1 MSQANEQTTASD
13 VTISEL
19 LGAVKGFLMDSAL
32 PALSGR
38 DQFNARVAAN
48 VLGIIDREQQV
59 GPELAALDAAAA
71 QQWLSGDSGSGTA
84 LQQLSR
90 ALAAREIDAD
100 TDFFEYLKQR
110 QLLVAA
116 INNPRYASRK
126 LAEDCLLYTS
136 PSPRDM
142 RRSRMPSSA

>member
-59 GPELAALDAAAA
+59 GSELAALDAAAA

-126 LAEDCLLYTS
+126 VAEE
-136 PSPRDM
+136 RW
-142 RRSRMPSSA
+142 RSES

>member
-19 LGAVKGFLMDSAL
+19 LEAVKGFLMDSAL

-71 QQWLSGDSGSGTA
+71 QQWLPGDSGSGTA

-126 LAEDCLLYTS
+126 VAEEKW
-136 PSPRDM
+136 
-142 RRSRMPSSA
+142 RSKS

>member
-1 MSQANEQTTASD
+1 MSQDSEQTTASD

-19 LGAVKGFLMDSAL
+19 LEAVKGFLMDSAM

-48 VLGIIDREQQV
+48 VLGIIDREQQL
-59 GPELAALDAAAA
+59 GPELAALDAAAV
-71 QQWLSGDSGSGTA
+71 QQWLPGNPGSVTA
-84 LQQLSR
+84 PQQLSR

-126 LAEDCLLYTS
+126 VAEE
-136 PSPRDM
+136 RW
-142 RRSRMPSSA
+142 RSES

>member
-1 MSQANEQTTASD
+1 MSQDSEQTIASD

-19 LGAVKGFLMDSAL
+19 LGAVKGFLIDSAL

-71 QQWLSGDSGSGTA
+71 QQWLPGDSGSGTA

-100 TDFFEYLKQR
+100 SDFFEYLKQR

-126 LAEDCLLYTS
+126 VAEE
-136 PSPRDM
+136 RW
-142 RRSRMPSSA
+142 RSES

>member
-1 MSQANEQTTASD
+1 MSQDSEQTIASD

-19 LGAVKGFLMDSAL
+19 LGAVKGFLIDSAL

-48 VLGIIDREQQV
+48 VLGIIDREQQL
-59 GPELAALDAAAA
+59 GPELAALDAAAV
-71 QQWLSGDSGSGTA
+71 QQWLPGDPGSVTA

-100 TDFFEYLKQR
+100 SDFFEYLKQR

-126 LAEDCLLYTS
+126 VAEE
-136 PSPRDM
+136 RW
-142 RRSRMPSSA
+142 RSES

>member
-1 MSQANEQTTASD
+1 MSQADEQTTASD

-71 QQWLSGDSGSGTA
+71 QQWLPGDSGSGTA

-126 LAEDCLLYTS
+126 VAEE
-136 PSPRDM
+136 RW
-142 RRSRMPSSA
+142 RSES

>member
-1 MSQANEQTTASD
+1 MSQDEAQTTASD

-48 VLGIIDREQQV
+48 VLGIIDREQQL
-59 GPELAALDAAAA
+59 GPVLAALDAAAA
-71 QQWLSGDSGSGTA
+71 QQWLTGDSGLGTA
-84 LQQLSR
+84 PQQLSR
-90 ALAAREIDAD
+90 ALAAREIDANSH
-100 TDFFEYLKQR
+100 FFDYLKQR

-126 LAEDCLLYTS
+126 VAEEKWRGGS
-136 PSPRDM
+136 
-142 RRSRMPSSA
+142 

>member
-19 LGAVKGFLMDSAL
+19 LEAVKGFLMDSAL

-90 ALAAREIDAD
+90 ALAAREIGAD

-126 LAEDCLLYTS
+126 VAEE
-136 PSPRDM
+136 RW
-142 RRSRMPSSA
+142 RSES

>member
-59 GPELAALDAAAA
+59 GPELAALDAAAT
-71 QQWLSGDSGSGTA
+71 QQWLPGDSGSGTA

-126 LAEDCLLYTS
+126 VAEE
-136 PSPRDM
+136 RW
-142 RRSRMPSSA
+142 RSES

>member
-1 MSQANEQTTASD
+1 MSQNSEQTTASD

-19 LGAVKGFLMDSAL
+19 LEAVKRFLMDSAL

-126 LAEDCLLYTS
+126 VAEEKW
-136 PSPRDM
+136 
-142 RRSRMPSSA
+142 RSEW

>member
-1 MSQANEQTTASD
+1 MSQDETQTTASD

-48 VLGIIDREQQV
+48 VLGIIDREQQL

-71 QQWLSGDSGSGTA
+71 QQWLPGHPGPGTA
-84 LQQLSR
+84 PQRLSR

-100 TDFFEYLKQR
+100 SHFFEYLKQR
-110 QLLVAA
+110 QLMVAA

-126 LAEDCLLYTS
+126 VAEEKW
-136 PSPRDM
+136 
-142 RRSRMPSSA
+142 RSES

>member
-1 MSQANEQTTASD
+1 MGKRVSQDSKQTTASD

-126 LAEDCLLYTS
+126 VAEE
-136 PSPRDM
+136 RW
-142 RRSRMPSSA
+142 RSES

>member
-1 MSQANEQTTASD
+1 MSEDKKQTTASD
-13 VTISEL
+13 VTSSEL
-19 LGAVKGFLMDSAL
+19 LGAVKGFLMDSAF

-48 VLGIIDREQQV
+48 VLGIIEREQQL

-71 QQWLSGDSGSGTA
+71 QQWLPGDSGSGTA
-84 LQQLSR
+84 LQQISR

-100 TDFFEYLKQR
+100 SRFFEYLKQR

-126 LAEDCLLYTS
+126 VAEQKW
-136 PSPRDM
+136 RDD
-142 RRSRMPSSA
+142 S

>member
-1 MSQANEQTTASD
+1 MSEDKQQTIISD

-19 LGAVKGFLMDSAL
+19 LGAVKGFLMDRAL

-48 VLGIIDREQQV
+48 VLGIIEREQQL

-71 QQWLSGDSGSGTA
+71 QQWLPDDAESGTA
-84 LQQLSR
+84 PQQLSR
-90 ALAAREIDAD
+90 ALAARVIDAD
-100 TDFFEYLKQR
+100 SHFFDYLKKR

-126 LAEDCLLYTS
+126 VAEEKW
-136 PSPRDM
+136 RDE
-142 RRSRMPSSA
+142 S

>member
-71 QQWLSGDSGSGTA
+71 QQWVPGDSGSGTA

-90 ALAAREIDAD
+90 ALAAREIGAD

-126 LAEDCLLYTS
+126 VAEE
-136 PSPRDM
+136 RW
-142 RRSRMPSSA
+142 RSES

>member
-1 MSQANEQTTASD
+1 MSQDEAQTTASD

-48 VLGIIDREQQV
+48 VLGIIDREQQL

-71 QQWLSGDSGSGTA
+71 QQWLPGDPRPGTA
-84 LQQLSR
+84 AQQLSR
-90 ALAAREIDAD
+90 ALAARKIDVD
-100 TDFFEYLKQR
+100 SDFFEYLKER

-126 LAEDCLLYTS
+126 VAEEKW
-136 PSPRDM
+136 
-142 RRSRMPSSA
+142 RSEW

>member
-1 MSQANEQTTASD
+1 MSQDSEQTTASD

-19 LGAVKGFLMDSAL
+19 LGAVKGFLMESAL

-48 VLGIIDREQQV
+48 VLGIIDREQQL
-59 GPELAALDAAAA
+59 GPELAALDAGAV
-71 QQWLSGDSGSGTA
+71 QQWLPGDPGPSTA
-84 LQQLSR
+84 PQQLSL
-90 ALAAREIDAD
+90 ALAAREIDVD
-100 TDFFEYLKQR
+100 SHFFEYLKQR

-126 LAEDCLLYTS
+126 VAEEKWRGES
-136 PSPRDM
+136 
-142 RRSRMPSSA
+142 

>member
-1 MSQANEQTTASD
+1 MSQDSEQTTASD

-19 LGAVKGFLMDSAL
+19 LGAVKGFLMDSAM

-48 VLGIIDREQQV
+48 VLGIIDREQQL

-71 QQWLSGDSGSGTA
+71 QQWLPGDPGSGSA
-84 LQQLSR
+84 QQQLSR

-100 TDFFEYLKQR
+100 SDFFEYLKQR

-126 LAEDCLLYTS
+126 VAEE
-136 PSPRDM
+136 RW
-142 RRSRMPSSA
+142 RSES

>member
-1 MSQANEQTTASD
+1 MSQANEQITASD

-126 LAEDCLLYTS
+126 LAEE
-136 PSPRDM
+136 RW
-142 RRSRMPSSA
+142 RSES

>member
-1 MSQANEQTTASD
+1 MSQDSEQTTTSD

-19 LGAVKGFLMDSAL
+19 LGAVKGFLMDSAM

-48 VLGIIDREQQV
+48 VLGIIDREQQL

-71 QQWLSGDSGSGTA
+71 QQWLAGDPGSGTTP
-84 LQQLSR
+84 QQLSR

-100 TDFFEYLKQR
+100 SDLFEYLKQR

-126 LAEDCLLYTS
+126 VAEE
-136 PSPRDM
+136 RW
-142 RRSRMPSSA
+142 RSES

>member
-71 QQWLSGDSGSGTA
+71 PQWLPGDSGSGTA

-100 TDFFEYLKQR
+100 TNFFEYLKQR

-126 LAEDCLLYTS
+126 VAEE
-136 PSPRDM
+136 RW
-142 RRSRMPSSA
+142 RSES

>member
-48 VLGIIDREQQV
+48 VLGIIDREQQL
-59 GPELAALDAAAA
+59 GPELAALDAAAL
-71 QQWLSGDSGSGTA
+71 QQWLPGDPGSVTA
-84 LQQLSR
+84 PQQLSR

-100 TDFFEYLKQR
+100 SDFFEYLKQR

-126 LAEDCLLYTS
+126 VAEE
-136 PSPRDM
+136 RW
-142 RRSRMPSSA
+142 RSES

>member
-1 MSQANEQTTASD
+1 MSQDEAQTTASD

-48 VLGIIDREQQV
+48 VLGIIDRDQQL

-71 QQWLSGDSGSGTA
+71 EQWLPGEPGPGTTPQ
-84 LQQLSR
+84 LLSR

-100 TDFFEYLKQR
+100 SHFFEYLKQR

-116 INNPRYASRK
+116 INTPRYASRK
-126 LAEDCLLYTS
+126 VAEE
-136 PSPRDM
+136 RW
-142 RRSRMPSSA
+142 RS

>member
-19 LGAVKGFLMDSAL
+19 LGAVKGFLMDSAV
-32 PALSGR
+32 PALAGR

-71 QQWLSGDSGSGTA
+71 QQWLPGDSGSGTA

-126 LAEDCLLYTS
+126 VAEE
-136 PSPRDM
+136 RW
-142 RRSRMPSSA
+142 RSES

>member
-1 MSQANEQTTASD
+1 MGKRMSQANEQTTASD

-71 QQWLSGDSGSGTA
+71 QQWLPGYSGSGTA

-126 LAEDCLLYTS
+126 VAEE
-136 PSPRDM
+136 RW
-142 RRSRMPSSA
+142 RSES

>member
-1 MSQANEQTTASD
+1 MSQDGQQTTASD

-19 LGAVKGFLMDSAL
+19 LGAVKGFLMDSAM

-48 VLGIIDREQQV
+48 VLGIIEREQQL

-71 QQWLSGDSGSGTA
+71 QQWLPDDSGPGTA
-84 LQQLSR
+84 SQQLSR

-126 LAEDCLLYTS
+126 VAEEKW
-136 PSPRDM
+136 
-142 RRSRMPSSA
+142 RSES

>member
-71 QQWLSGDSGSGTA
+71 QQWLPGDSGSGTA

-126 LAEDCLLYTS
+126 VAEEKW
-136 PSPRDM
+136 
-142 RRSRMPSSA
+142 RSES

>member
-1 MSQANEQTTASD
+1 MSQDSEQTTASD

-19 LGAVKGFLMDSAL
+19 LEAVKGFLMDSAM

-48 VLGIIDREQQV
+48 VLGIIDREQRL
-59 GPELAALDAAAA
+59 GPELSALDAAAV
-71 QQWLSGDSGSGTA
+71 QQWLPGDPGSVTA
-84 LQQLSR
+84 PQQLSR

-100 TDFFEYLKQR
+100 SDFFEYLKQR

-126 LAEDCLLYTS
+126 VAEE
-136 PSPRDM
+136 RW
-142 RRSRMPSSA
+142 RSES

>member
-1 MSQANEQTTASD
+1 MSQDEAQTTASD

-48 VLGIIDREQQV
+48 VLGIIDREQQL

-71 QQWLSGDSGSGTA
+71 QQWLPGDPGPGTA
-84 LQQLSR
+84 PQRLSR
-90 ALAAREIDAD
+90 ALAAREIHAD
-100 TDFFEYLKQR
+100 SHFFEYLKQR
-110 QLLVAA
+110 QLMVAA

-126 LAEDCLLYTS
+126 VAEEKW
-136 PSPRDM
+136 
-142 RRSRMPSSA
+142 RSES

>member
-1 MSQANEQTTASD
+1 MSQDEAQTTASD
-13 VTISEL
+13 VTTSEL

-48 VLGIIDREQQV
+48 VLGIIDREQQL

-71 QQWLSGDSGSGTA
+71 QQWLPGDPGPGTA
-84 LQQLSR
+84 PQRLSR
-90 ALAAREIDAD
+90 ALAAREIHAD
-100 TDFFEYLKQR
+100 SHFFEYLKQR

-126 LAEDCLLYTS
+126 VAEEKW
-136 PSPRDM
+136 RDD
-142 RRSRMPSSA
+142 SW

>member
-1 MSQANEQTTASD
+1 MSQDEEQTTASD

-71 QQWLSGDSGSGTA
+71 QQWLPGDSGSGTA

-126 LAEDCLLYTS
+126 LAEE
-136 PSPRDM
+136 RW
-142 RRSRMPSSA
+142 RSES